1 MFIVLTIRYKKPI
14 SISNKSIYLTFASNM
29 RLNKTF
35 NIVAKTQQ
43 GLEPLLA
50 KELEQLGA
58 TNIEQHKRAVS
69 FDGDLAL
76 LYKANLCLRTALRIL
91 IPIHRF
97 EALNEHELYD
107 GIQKLNWEDYL
118 DVNGTLAIEASTNSD
133 LFNHTQYISQKT
145 KDAIVDQFR
154 DKYGARPSVNVNQ
167 PDLRL
172 NLHIFQHQCILSL
185 DSSGESLH
193 RRGYRAEGNLA
204 PLNEVTA
211 AALILH
217 TGWNGQGVFM
227 DCMCGSGTI
236 LIEAAMIAKN
246 IPPNFMRKKFGF
258 ETWDNFD
265 ATLWE
270 QIKVDAMAAII
281 ESKATFKGNDA
292 VFKVVEIARN
302 NARIAGLDNEIKLTN
317 MRFEEQTPPTPEN
330 GGIVIMNPPYGER
343 IDIGEAAAFYKMMGD
358 KFKKDFTG
366 YDVWILSSNKEA
378 LKKVGLAASKRLVV
392 WNSQLECKFHKFEM
406 YSGTKRKDIEIK
418 DTY

>member
-1 MFIVLTIRYKKPI
+1 
-14 SISNKSIYLTFASNM
+14 M
-29 RLNKTF
+29 RPMKFSDKTF
-35 NIVAKTQQ
+35 NMVAKTQQ

-69 FDGDLAL
+69 FDGDLRL

-97 EALNEHELYD
+97 EAVNDRELYN
-107 GIQKLNWEDYL
+107 GVQEVNWENYM
-118 DVNGTLAIEASTNSD
+118 DVDGTLAIEASTNSD
-133 LFNHTQYISQKT
+133 LFNHTQYVSLKT

-154 DKYGARPSVNVNQ
+154 EKYGVRPNVDIYQ

-172 NLHIFQHQCILSL
+172 NLHIFQHQCTLSL
-185 DSSGESLH
+185 DASGESLH

-217 TGWNGQGVFM
+217 SGWNGEGVFM

-246 IPPNFMRKKFGF
+246 MPPNLKRERFGF
-258 ETWDNFD
+258 EGWRNFD
-265 ATLWE
+265 AKLWKE
-270 QIKVDAMAAII
+270 VKDEAIANI
-281 ESKATFKGNDA
+281 HESKATIIGNDA

-302 NARIAGLDNEIKLTN
+302 NARIAGLEDDIQLTN
-317 MRFEEQTPPTPEN
+317 KRFEEQTPPEPVN
-330 GGIVIMNPPYGER
+330 GGTVIMNPPYGER
-343 IDIGEAAAFYKMMGD
+343 IDIGEAAEFYKMMGD
-358 KFKKDFTG
+358 KFKQSFTG
-366 YDVWILSSNKEA
+366 YDVWLLSSNKEA

-406 YSGTKRKDIEIK
+406 YRGTRRTDKPE
-418 DTY
+418 TTA

>member
-1 MFIVLTIRYKKPI
+1 LNCLHLPELNNCILIKQTI
-14 SISNKSIYLTFASNM
+14 
-29 RLNKTF
+29 F
-35 NIVAKTQQ
+35 NIVVKTQQ

-50 KELEQLGA
+50 AELEQLGA

-69 FDGDLAL
+69 FDGDREL

-97 EALNEHELYD
+97 EATNDQQLYE
-107 GIQKLNWEDYL
+107 GVQEVNWEQYM

-154 DKYGARPSVNVNQ
+154 DKHGIRPSVDIDQ

-172 NLHIFQHQCILSL
+172 NLHIFQDQCTLSL

-193 RRGYRAEGNLA
+193 RRGYRADANLA

-211 AALILH
+211 AALIMH
-217 TGWNGQGVFM
+217 TGWNGEGVFM

-236 LIEAAMIAKN
+236 LIEAAMFAKN
-246 IPPNFMRKKFGF
+246 IPPNIMRNRFAF
-258 ETWDNFD
+258 EGWKDFD
-265 ATLWE
+265 AELWK
-270 QIKVDAMAAII
+270 KVKDEAIAGI
-281 ESKATFKGNDA
+281 RESKATLIGNDA
-292 VFKVVEIARN
+292 VFKVIEIARN
-302 NARIAGLDNEIKLTN
+302 NARKAGLENEIKLTN
-317 MRFEEQTPPTPEN
+317 MRFEEQTPPPPE
-330 GGIVIMNPPYGER
+330 GGGVVIMNPPYGER
-343 IDIGEAAAFYKMMGD
+343 LEVGGEINDFYKMMGD
-358 KFKKDFTG
+358 KFKKDFAG

-378 LKKVGLAASKRLVV
+378 LKKVGLAASKRLIV

-406 YSGTKRKDIEIK
+406 YRGTKRTDITPESGTEI
-418 DTY
+418 TS

>member
-1 MFIVLTIRYKKPI
+1 M
-14 SISNKSIYLTFASNM
+14 N
-29 RLNKTF
+29 LNTTF

-50 KELEQLGA
+50 KELEILGA
-58 TNIEQHKRAVS
+58 SNIEQHKRAVS
-69 FDGDLAL
+69 FDGDKAL
-76 LYKANLCLRTALRIL
+76 LYKANLYLRTALRIL

-97 EALNEHELYD
+97 EAVNEQELYN
-107 GIQKLNWEDYL
+107 GVKEVNWEQYM
-118 DVNGTLAIEASTNSD
+118 DVDGTLAIEASTNSD

-154 DKYGARPSVNVNQ
+154 EKYGVRPSVDINR

-172 NLHIFQHQCILSL
+172 NLHIYQHQCTLSL

-193 RRGYRAEGNLA
+193 RRGYRADANLA

-217 TGWNGQGVFM
+217 SGWNGEGIFM

-236 LIEAAMIAKN
+236 LIEAAMFAKN
-246 IPPNFMRKKFGF
+246 IPPNINRERFGF
-258 ETWDNFD
+258 EGWKDFD
-265 ATLWE
+265 ATLWKK
-270 QIKVDAMAAII
+270 IKDEALAGIRETNARFI
-281 ESKATFKGNDA
+281 GNDA
-292 VFKVVEIARN
+292 VFKVIEIARN
-302 NARIAGLDNEIKLTN
+302 NARKAGLEGVIELTN
-317 MRFEEQTPPTPEN
+317 KRFEEQTAPEPTN

-343 IDIGEAAAFYKMMGD
+343 LDVGEIGAFYKMMGD
-358 KFKKDFTG
+358 KFKKDFSG

-406 YSGTKRKDIEIK
+406 YRGTKRTDKVAAEGPMNS
-418 DTY
+418 

>member
-1 MFIVLTIRYKKPI
+1 MTGQPI
-14 SISNKSIYLTFASNM
+14 
-29 RLNKTF
+29 F

-50 KELEQLGA
+50 AELEQLGA
-58 TNIEQHKRAVS
+58 ANIEQHKRAVS
-69 FDGDLAL
+69 FDGDKAL

-97 EALNEHELYD
+97 EAVNDQELYD
-107 GIQKLNWEDYL
+107 GVQQVNWEQYM

-154 DKYGARPSVNVNQ
+154 EKFGIRPSVDIEQ

-172 NLHIFQHQCILSL
+172 NLHIFQHQCTLSL

-193 RRGYRAEGNLA
+193 RRGYRADANLA

-217 TGWNGQGVFM
+217 TGWNGEGVFM

-236 LIEAAMIAKN
+236 LIEAAMFAKN
-246 IPPNFMRKKFGF
+246 IPPNFMRKRFAF
-258 ETWDNFD
+258 EGWKDFD
-265 ATLWE
+265 AALWKQVKDE
-270 QIKVDAMAAII
+270 AMAGIR
-281 ESKATFKGNDA
+281 ESKATFIGNDA
-292 VFKVVEIARN
+292 VFKVIDIARN
-302 NARIAGLDNEIKLTN
+302 NARKAGLEEEIKLTN
-317 MRFEEQTPPTPEN
+317 MRFEEQTPPAPE
-330 GGIVIMNPPYGER
+330 GGGLVIMNPPYGER
-343 IDIGEAAAFYKMMGD
+343 LDVGEIGAFYKMMGD
-358 KFKKDFTG
+358 KFKQDFTG

-406 YSGTKRKDIEIK
+406 YRGTKRTDIAAAE
-418 DTY
+418 

>member
-1 MFIVLTIRYKKPI
+1 MIKQTI
-14 SISNKSIYLTFASNM
+14 
-29 RLNKTF
+29 F

-50 KELEQLGA
+50 AELEKLGA
-58 TNIEQHKRAVS
+58 KNIEQHKRAVS
-69 FDGDLAL
+69 FDGDREL

-97 EALNEHELYD
+97 EAANEQELYN
-107 GIQKLNWEDYL
+107 GIQEVNWEQYL

-133 LFNHTQYISQKT
+133 FFNHTQYISQKT

-154 DKYGARPSVNVNQ
+154 DKYGVRPSVDIDQ

-172 NLHIFQHQCILSL
+172 NLHIFQDQCTLSL

-193 RRGYRAEGNLA
+193 RRGYRADANLA

-217 TGWNGQGVFM
+217 TGWNGEGVFM

-236 LIEAAMIAKN
+236 LIEAAMFAKN
-246 IPPNFMRKKFGF
+246 IPPNIMRKRFGF
-258 ETWDNFD
+258 EGWKDFD
-265 ATLWE
+265 AQLWK
-270 QIKVDAMAAII
+270 KVKDEAIAGI
-281 ESKATFKGNDA
+281 RESKATFIGNDA
-292 VFKVVEIARN
+292 VFKVIEIARN
-302 NARIAGLDNEIKLTN
+302 NARKAGLENDIRLTN
-317 MRFEEQTPPTPEN
+317 MRFEEQTPPPPEG

-343 IDIGEAAAFYKMMGD
+343 LEVGGEVNQLYKMMGD
-358 KFKKDFTG
+358 KFKKDFAG

-406 YSGTKRKDIEIK
+406 YRGTKRTDKGEPGTELK
-418 DTY
+418 S

>member
-1 MFIVLTIRYKKPI
+1 MTGKTI
-14 SISNKSIYLTFASNM
+14 FNM
-29 RLNKTF
+29 
-35 NIVAKTQQ
+35 VAKTQQ

-69 FDGDLAL
+69 FDGDKAL

-97 EALNEHELYD
+97 EAVNDRELYD
-107 GIQKLNWEDYL
+107 GVQEVNWEQYM

-154 DKYGARPSVNVNQ
+154 EKHGIRPSVDIEQ

-172 NLHIFQHQCILSL
+172 NLHIYQHQCTLSL

-193 RRGYRAEGNLA
+193 RRGYRADANLA

-211 AALILH
+211 AALIMH
-217 TGWNGQGVFM
+217 TGWNGEGVFM

-236 LIEAAMIAKN
+236 LIEAAMFAKN
-246 IPPNFMRKKFGF
+246 IPPNFMRSRFGF
-258 ETWDNFD
+258 EGWKDFD
-265 ATLWE
+265 EALW
-270 QIKVDAMAAII
+270 QKVKDEAIAGI
-281 ESKATFKGNDA
+281 RESKATFIGNDA
-292 VFKVVEIARN
+292 VFKVIEIARN
-302 NARIAGLDNEIKLTN
+302 NARKVGLEHDIKLTN
-317 MRFEEQTPPTPEN
+317 MRFEEQTPPPPEN

-343 IDIGEAAAFYKMMGD
+343 LDVGEIGAFYKMMGD

-406 YSGTKRKDIEIK
+406 YRGTKRTDVA
-418 DTY
+418 TTS

>member
-1 MFIVLTIRYKKPI
+1 LTGKTI
-14 SISNKSIYLTFASNM
+14 FNM
-29 RLNKTF
+29 
-35 NIVAKTQQ
+35 VAKTQQ

-69 FDGDLAL
+69 FDGDKAL

-97 EALNEHELYD
+97 EAVNDRELYD
-107 GIQKLNWEDYL
+107 GVKEVNWEQYM

-154 DKYGARPSVNVNQ
+154 EKHGIRPSVDIDQ

-172 NLHIFQHQCILSL
+172 NLHIYQHQCTLSL

-193 RRGYRAEGNLA
+193 RRGYRADANLA

-211 AALILH
+211 AALIMH
-217 TGWNGQGVFM
+217 TGWNGESVFM

-236 LIEAAMIAKN
+236 LIEAAMFAKN
-246 IPPNFMRKKFGF
+246 IPPNFMRQRFGF
-258 ETWDNFD
+258 EGWKDFD
-265 ATLWE
+265 EKLWKQVKDE
-270 QIKVDAMAAII
+270 AMAGIR
-281 ESKATFKGNDA
+281 ESNATFIGNDA
-292 VFKVVEIARN
+292 VFKVIEIARS
-302 NARIAGLDNEIKLTN
+302 NARKVGLENDIKLTN
-317 MRFEEQTPPTPEN
+317 MRFEEQTPPPPVN

-343 IDIGEAAAFYKMMGD
+343 LDVGEIGAFYKMMGD

-378 LKKVGLAASKRLVV
+378 LKKVGLATSKRLVV

-406 YSGTKRKDIEIK
+406 YRGTRRTDVQPN
-418 DTY
+418 

>member
-1 MFIVLTIRYKKPI
+1 LILTGNTI
-14 SISNKSIYLTFASNM
+14 
-29 RLNKTF
+29 F

-69 FDGDLAL
+69 FDGDKAL

-97 EALNEHELYD
+97 EAVNEQDLYD
-107 GIQKLNWEDYL
+107 GVQQVNWEKYM
-118 DVNGTLAIEASTNSD
+118 DVDGTLAIEASTNSE

-154 DKYGARPSVNVNQ
+154 EKYGVRPNVDIEQ

-172 NLHIFQHQCILSL
+172 NLHIFQHQCTLSL

-193 RRGYRAEGNLA
+193 RRGYRADANLA

-217 TGWNGQGVFM
+217 TGWNGEGVFM

-236 LIEAAMIAKN
+236 LIEAAMFAKN
-246 IPPNFMRKKFGF
+246 IPPNFMRKRFAF
-258 ETWDNFD
+258 EGWKDFD
-265 ATLWE
+265 ANLWKQVKDE
-270 QIKVDAMAAII
+270 AMAGVT
-281 ESKATFKGNDA
+281 ESKATFIGNDA
-292 VFKVVEIARN
+292 VFKVIEIARN
-302 NARIAGLDNEIKLTN
+302 NVRKAGLENDIKITN
-317 MRFEEQTPPTPEN
+317 MRFEEQTAPEPVN

-343 IDIGEAAAFYKMMGD
+343 LEVEEIGAFYKMMGD

-406 YSGTKRKDIEIK
+406 YRGTKRTDVPVAQ
-418 DTY
+418 

>member
-1 MFIVLTIRYKKPI
+1 M
-14 SISNKSIYLTFASNM
+14 N
-29 RLNKTF
+29 LNTTF

-50 KELEQLGA
+50 AELEQLGA
-58 TNIEQHKRAVS
+58 TNIELHKRAVS
-69 FDGDLAL
+69 FDGDKAL
-76 LYKANLCLRTALRIL
+76 LYRANLCLRTALRIL

-97 EALNEHELYD
+97 EAVNEQELYN
-107 GIQKLNWEDYL
+107 GIQEVNWEEYM

-154 DKYGARPSVNVNQ
+154 EKFGVRPSVDIIK

-172 NLHIFQHQCILSL
+172 NLHIFQHQCTLSL

-193 RRGYRAEGNLA
+193 RRGYRADANLA

-217 TGWNGQGVFM
+217 SGWNGEGVFM

-236 LIEAAMIAKN
+236 LIEAAMFAKN
-246 IPPNFMRKKFGF
+246 IPPNINRERFGF
-258 ETWDNFD
+258 EGWKDFD
-265 ATLWE
+265 AELWK
-270 QIKVDAMAAII
+270 KVKEEALAGIRETNARFI
-281 ESKATFKGNDA
+281 GNDA
-292 VFKVVEIARN
+292 VFKVIEIARN
-302 NARIAGLDNEIKLTN
+302 NARKAGLDGVIELTN
-317 MRFEEQTPPTPEN
+317 KRFEEQTAPAPEN

-343 IDIGEAAAFYKMMGD
+343 LDVGEIGAFYKMMGD
-358 KFKKDFTG
+358 KFKQEFSG
-366 YDVWILSSNKEA
+366 YDVWILSSNREA
-378 LKKVGLAASKRLVV
+378 LKKVGLAASKRLIV

-406 YSGTKRKDIEIK
+406 YRGTKRTDKEVK
-418 DTY
+418 QES